1 MITIQEPFFFRL
13 TFTSVSKNYNFS
25 FWHIYIQVYSFE
37 YRFTTSIIFCNSC
50 ILSLNKTMSSAYIR
64 RYKFN
69 ILSSCWYL
77 FWRGPGMTH
86 RDAFGFYL
94 WTAKPMTSEVRGFF
108 TLTSVFAVIHTK
120 PPFFLTSKRSFTKI
134 DPRLA

>member
-69 ILSSCWYL
+69 ILSSWDLQFCLINSTSISLTYNEYKRGDRDCYERMKGKDGISCTKAWTKAKL
-77 FWRGPGMTH
+77 FIC
-86 RDAFGFYL
+86 
-94 WTAKPMTSEVRGFF
+94 EN
-108 TLTSVFAVIHTK
+108 SVLFS
-120 PPFFLTSKRSFTKI
+120 PFQQSFI
-134 DPRLA
+134 